1 MTTPRALT
9 ALLMLCAA
17 TPQAGAQTIHKCTLD
32 GKVTYTEQPCA
43 GGTVIAVPN
52 APAPASDKS
61 AAAELK
67 SAKKQAD
74 ALEKDRHKREAA
86 SEREDAAANRA
97 AAARHQK
104 CDKLRLDKKWA
115 DEDLRRAQ
123 PQHEERARIK
133 AQRAAEKLNLSCAS

>member
-1 MTTPRALT
+1 MKTRALAT
-9 ALLMLCAA
+9 LLMLCAA
-17 TPQAGAQTIHKCTLD
+17 AAPHAGAQTVHKCTQD

-43 GGTVIAVPN
+43 GGTVIAVPD
-52 APAPASDKS
+52 APAPDKS

-67 SAKKQAD
+67 RTKKQAD

-86 SEREDAAANRA
+86 DSREDAAASRA

-115 DEDLRRAQ
+115 DEDLRHAQ

-133 AQRAAEKLNLSCAS
+133 AERAADKLKLSCAG

>member
-1 MTTPRALT
+1 MTPRAF
-9 ALLMLCAA
+9 APLLMLCAA
-17 TPQAGAQTIHKCTLD
+17 AASPAGAQTVHKCTLD

-43 GGTVIAVPN
+43 GGTVIAVPD
-52 APAPASDKS
+52 APAPGKS
-61 AAAELK
+61 AAADLK

-74 ALEKDRHKREAA
+74 ALEKERRKREAA
-86 SEREDAAANRA
+86 GEREDAAASRA

-104 CDKLRLDKKWA
+104 CDKLRLDRKWA

-133 AQRAAEKLNLSCAS
+133 AQRAADKLKLSCAS